1 MIGGDT
7 ALVDAVRRRTK
18 EHVMSHRSPF
28 RAVVI
33 AVLVLAG
40 VAAIAIG
47 AYQAGVAHGA
57 ADAAALAIPPEAG
70 AAGMH
75 IYVMPHAWHGGFFP
89 FGPLF
94 GLLIAFLVVRALLWG
109 GPWRR
114 GGCRGR
120 FRHHEA
126 PPDSAART

>member
-1 MIGGDT
+1 MIDGDT
-7 ALVDAVRRRTK
+7 ALVAAVLAAPK
-18 EHVMSHRSPF
+18 ELVMPHRSLF

-40 VAAIAIG
+40 VAAIGIG

-57 ADAAALAIPPEAG
+57 ADAAGLAIPPEAST
-70 AAGMH
+70 AGMH

-120 FRHHEA
+120 SPRHDG
-126 PPDSAART
+126 PPDSTART